1 MGDTLLVFGIL
12 GATIALFISDRMR
25 LDVVAM
31 LSLLALALTGILTPA
46 EALAGFSSSIVVMI
60 AALFVVGAGL
70 FRTGVAERFGR
81 ALGRAAGTHRA
92 SLTAMLMLGAGAL
105 SSFMS
110 STGTVAVMLPVA
122 VALAWNA
129 RLSASLLLIPLSIG
143 ASLGGML
150 TLIGTPPNL
159 VVADALAAGGYE
171 PFGFFDFTLIGLA
184 ALGVGTLVLATFGGY
199 LLPPRRD
206 AGDAGTDGP
215 EVKSEAEMIDAFE
228 AGDLVRFRVMEGSP
242 LVGLSPADAGLRE
255 RYGVNVV
262 DIRRRVPIGPR
273 RRLPSTGRQPM
284 RVSDVVDLQGDPDAI
299 ERVAREQGLDKAW
312 TQGESGSVM
321 AEVLLTPRSR
331 LVGRTLQELEFRKQY
346 GVNVLSI
353 QREGRALPGPLAAI
367 RLKFAD
373 TLLVSGDAD
382 RIEGLRSELGQFV
395 VLAQT
400 APEPARGPLT
410 YRQLAAIAVA
420 LGMMVLLTFELV
432 APVIA
437 VLLAAIGM
445 VLTRCLD
452 VEMAYRA
459 INWESVVLIAA
470 IMPMATALEKT
481 GGMDLIVRQLE
492 GFGASGP
499 LALMAALFVVTGM
512 LSQVI
517 SNTATALL
525 VAPAA
530 MGAALEMG
538 VSPYPFL
545 MTVAIAA
552 SSAFATPVAS
562 PINMLVLGPGAY
574 RFGDFFRVGVLIQV
588 LLLGLTL
595 LLVPLLFPF

>member
-1 MGDTLLVFGIL
+1 MGDTLLVFAIL
-12 GATIALFISDRMR
+12 GVTIALFVSDRMR
-25 LDVVAM
+25 LDVVAV
-31 LSLLALALTGILTPA
+31 LSMLALAVTGILTPA

-81 ALGRAAGTHRA
+81 ALGRAAGTQRA
-92 SLTAMLMLGAGAL
+92 GLTAVLMLGAGAL
-105 SSFMS
+105 SGIMS

-129 RLSASLLLIPLSIG
+129 RFSPSLLLIPLSIG

-159 VVADALAAGGYE
+159 VVADALTAAGYE

-184 ALGVGTLVLATFGGY
+184 ALGLGTLVLAVFGRR
-199 LLPPRRD
+199 LLPARRSASSSD
-206 AGDAGTDGP
+206 AEGP
-215 EVKSEAEMIDAFE
+215 EVVSETEMMDAFE

-242 LVGLSPADAGLRE
+242 LIDRSPADVGMRQ

-262 DIRRRVPIGPR
+262 DIRRRGPVGPR
-273 RRLPSTGRQPM
+273 KRLPSTGRQLM
-284 RVSDVVDLQGDPDAI
+284 REGDIVDLQGDPGML
-299 ERVAREQGLDKAW
+299 ELVAAEQGLDRAW
-312 TQGESGSVM
+312 TQGETASVL

-331 LVGRTLQELEFRKQY
+331 LVGRTLPELEFRKHY

-353 QREGRALPGPLAAI
+353 QREGEALPGPLADI

-373 TLLVSGDAD
+373 MLLVSGEAD
-382 RIEGLRSELGQFV
+382 RIDSLRSEVGQFV

-400 APEPARGPLT
+400 ASTPARGPLT
-410 YRQLAAIAVA
+410 GRQLAAIAVTV
-420 LGMMVLLTFELV
+420 GMMALLALELV

-437 VLLAAIGM
+437 VLVAAVAM

-452 VEMAYRA
+452 VEMAYRS

-481 GGMDLIVRQLE
+481 GGMELIVGQL
-492 GFGASGP
+492 GTFSVAGP
-499 LALMAALFVVTGM
+499 LALMAALFVVTGV

-530 MGAALEMG
+530 LGAAVEIG
-538 VSPYPFL
+538 ASPYPFL
-545 MTVAIAA
+545 MAVAIAA

-588 LLLGLTL
+588 LLLVLTL